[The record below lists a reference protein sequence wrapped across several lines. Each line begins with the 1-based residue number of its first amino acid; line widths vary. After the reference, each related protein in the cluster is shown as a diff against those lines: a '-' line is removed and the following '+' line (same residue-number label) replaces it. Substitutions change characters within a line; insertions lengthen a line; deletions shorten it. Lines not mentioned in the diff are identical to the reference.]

1 MLDKVSTNANRGLI
15 PSPRETS
22 DPLAEYERIKGR
34 ILRAFVITL
43 AFAAPVIG
51 SWYIEVGAW
60 SEFIALQLL
69 TFGGLVGTLFYE
81 RKKRFASAG
90 HFLCGSL
97 VVIVGFIDFVTIGPG
112 FPLPFILMILPL
124 IGGMTGGQRS
134 ALGWGMLAVIAVVIN
149 YVVVLN
155 GFEGSLYS
163 PEPALHS
170 WFELLSVIIGI
181 GSCFALVLGPIVLE
195 RDLMHRFI
203 RAKEDAEAA
212 NAEKGRYLAGV
223 SHEAR
228 NAVGAIRMLLEVPPS
243 ERQNRNDEV
252 MSMIDHCVSDSLHL
266 FDGLLQHAQ
275 LAERKVEVNRQSVL
289 LSELVNLLRAWAQ
302 PLARE
307 SGLELAI
314 NSSDDEVRIDRILF
328 TRVANNLLRNALKFS
343 NSGAVSVSLSAKAGR
358 LELVVS
364 DQGQGIPEDQL
375 ESIFN
380 DWNRGDQQ
388 HSIPGAGLG
397 LAICKSLVTL
407 MGGEISVQSEVGVG
421 TCFTVTL
428 PV

>member
-1 MLDKVSTNANRGLI
+1 MLNKVSTGSLLGLTQL
-15 PSPRETS
+15 PPENS
-22 DPLAEYERIKGR
+22 DPLAEFEKLKGR
-34 ILRAFVITL
+34 ILRTFVISL

-51 SWYIEVGAW
+51 SWYIEMNAW
-60 SEFIALQLL
+60 AEFLALQGL
-69 TFGGLVGTLFYE
+69 TLAGLMGALFYE
-81 RKKRFASAG
+81 RKKRFAASG
-90 HFLCGSL
+90 HFFC
-97 VVIVGFIDFVTIGPG
+97 VAVMVIVGFIDFVTTGPG

-134 ALGWGMLAVIAVVIN
+134 ALSWGLVALITVVIN
-149 YVVVLN
+149 YVAVAN
-155 GFEGSLYS
+155 GFEGSLYN
-163 PEPALHS
+163 PEPAYHA

-181 GSCFALVLGPIVLE
+181 GSCFALGLGPMVLE

-203 RAKEDAEAA
+203 RAKEEAEAA
-212 NAEKGRYLAGV
+212 NAEKSRYLAGV

-228 NAVGAIRMLLEVPPS
+228 NAVGAIRMLLELPPS
-243 ERQNRNDEV
+243 ERQNRSDEI
-252 MSMIDHCVSDSLHL
+252 MSMIGHCVSDSLHL

-275 LAERKVEVNRQSVL
+275 LAERKVEVNRQPVL

-302 PLARE
+302 PLAQE

-314 NSSDDEVRIDRILF
+314 NSSDDEVHIDRILF

-343 NSGAVSVSLSAKAGR
+343 NSGAVSVSLSAKSGK

-364 DQGQGIPEDQL
+364 DQGKGIPEDQL

-380 DWNRGDQQ
+380 EWNRGDQP

-407 MGGEISVQSEVGVG
+407 MGGAISVQSEVGVG

-428 PV
+428 PI

>member
-1 MLDKVSTNANRGLI
+1 MLDIISTNANRGLI
-15 PSPRETS
+15 LSPRETS

-34 ILRAFVITL
+34 ILRAFVISL

-60 SEFIALQLL
+60 SEFIALQVL
-69 TFGGLVGTLFYE
+69 TLGGLVGTLFYE

-134 ALGWGMLAVIAVVIN
+134 ALGWGMLALIAVVIN
-149 YVVVLN
+149 YVAVLN

-163 PEPALHS
+163 PEPALHA
-170 WFELLSVIIGI
+170 WFELLSIIIGI
-181 GSCFALVLGPIVLE
+181 GSCFALGLGPIVLE

-228 NAVGAIRMLLEVPPS
+228 NAVGAIRMLLEVPPF
-243 ERQNRNDEV
+243 EHQDRGEEI
-252 MSMIDHCVSDSLHL
+252 MSMIDHCVTDSLHL

-275 LAERKVEVNRQSVL
+275 LAESKVEVDRQPVL
-289 LSELVNLLRAWAQ
+289 LSELATLLRGWAQ
-302 PLARE
+302 PMAQQK
-307 SGLELAI
+307 GLELCI
-314 NSSDDEVRIDRILF
+314 DCSDDEVCIDRILF
-328 TRVANNLLRNALKFS
+328 TRVLNNLLRNALKFS
-343 NSGAVSVSLSAKAGR
+343 RSGAISVTLSADADTLR
-358 LELVVS
+358 TVVS
-364 DQGQGIPEDQL
+364 DQGQGIATDHL
-375 ESIFN
+375 ASIFKA
-380 DWNRGDQQ
+380 WNRGGEK
-388 HSIPGAGLG
+388 HNTPGAGLG
-397 LAICKSLVTL
+397 LAICKSLVVL

-421 TCFTVTL
+421 THFTVTL
-428 PV
+428 PI